1 MKASHYWQFVKL
13 KATGQCIR
21 ETIANAREFFLQQ
34 FSATDA
40 LDAVPELT
48 DLQIQK
54 QLWQLRQN
62 GNAID
67 RKSPAK
73 IASVLPERYGLA
85 TMPMSAF
92 LSSLYAAQRDRLI
105 QALVLML

>member
-21 ETIANAREFFLQQ
+21 ETISNAREFFLQQ
-34 FSATDA
+34 FSATDD

-62 GNAID
+62 GDASDRNATP
-67 RKSPAK
+67 KSSQCRLRGMGCLPPCQCPRFCPAFT
-73 IASVLPERYGLA
+73 P
-85 TMPMSAF
+85 PSA
-92 LSSLYAAQRDRLI
+92 I
-105 QALVLML
+105 G